1 MNLFRPLLIASF
13 LAASLG
19 ASSLAFADVPPTC
32 SEFDND
38 VTCSAADVG
47 KACSGGGTCYEVY
60 CSSQSG
66 GNGTQQNLY
75 KCETCPTILDVDAGG
90 ADCTGPG
97 GSAAYGSTCAGD
109 AGTCEKLP
117 EYCPTPNTTTYLWCV
132 EDGTGTMHVSGG
144 SSSGGSSGGSSSS
157 GSSSGG
163 SSSSGSS
170 SGGTSDG
177 GSVGGP
183 KDDNHGSSSSGGGC
197 AMTPDASRGWF
208 TAALGLAG
216 VVALGLGRQRRRRPR
231 R

>member
-1 MNLFRPLLIASF
+1 MKLVRSLFIASL

-32 SEFDND
+32 SQFDDD
-38 VTCSAADVG
+38 VTCSASDVG
-47 KACSGGGTCYEVY
+47 NPCSGGGTCYEVY

-66 GNGTQQNLY
+66 GNGSQENLY

-90 ADCTGPG
+90 AGCTGLG
-97 GSAAYGSTCAGD
+97 GSPQYGSTCAGD

-132 EDGTGTMHVSGG
+132 ENGTGTMHVATGDDG
-144 SSSGGSSGGSSSS
+144 GGSSSS

-170 SGGTSDG
+170 SGGSSDA
-177 GSVGGP
+177 GSSDAGVVGGP
-183 KDDNHGSSSSGGGC
+183 KGSPGNGSSGGGC
-197 AMTPDASRGWF
+197 TMTPDASRGWF
-208 TAALGLAG
+208 TAGLGLAG
-216 VVALGLGRQRRRRPR
+216 VAALGLGRKRRRR
-231 R
+231 